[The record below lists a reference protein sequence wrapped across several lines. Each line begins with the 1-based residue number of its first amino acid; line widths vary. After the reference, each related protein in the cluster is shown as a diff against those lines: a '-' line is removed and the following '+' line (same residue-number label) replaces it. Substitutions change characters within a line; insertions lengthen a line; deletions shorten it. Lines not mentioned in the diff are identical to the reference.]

1 MEYKG
6 RVMALDLGEKRI
18 GVAVS
23 DPLRMIASAYGVVER
38 SSRAADFARYQEIIA
53 EQQITLLV
61 VGLPVPLSGVEGQR
75 AAWVRDYTAEL
86 ETHLTI
92 PITFWDEALT
102 TVQAEQSLRQR
113 GKRGKEIKQRVDA
126 VAAAFIL
133 QSYLDAHAER
143 EWDAGDDAGDEVMDG

>member
-1 MEYKG
+1 MQYKG

-38 SSRAADFARYQEIIA
+38 TSRQADFARYRAIIA
-53 EQQITLLV
+53 EQDIQLLV
-61 VGLPVPLSGVEGQR
+61 VGLPVPLSGVEGER

-86 ETHLTI
+86 ANHVDI
-92 PITFWDEALT
+92 PIVFWDEALT
-102 TVQAEQSLRQR
+102 TIQAEESLRQR
-113 GKRGKEIKQRVDA
+113 GKRGKQIRQRVDA

-133 QSYLDAHAER
+133 QSYLDAHAG
-143 EWDAGDDAGDEVMDG
+143 DAPSPGSLDA